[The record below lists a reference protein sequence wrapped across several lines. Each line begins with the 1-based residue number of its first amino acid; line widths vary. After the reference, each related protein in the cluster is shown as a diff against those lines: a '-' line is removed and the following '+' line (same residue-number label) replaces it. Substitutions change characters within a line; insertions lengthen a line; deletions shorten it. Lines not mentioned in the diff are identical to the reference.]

1 MRVTVTVIMAALIGG
16 LVALGFVLD
25 SVVPDPELEE
35 GGQPAAA
42 ATSGAWICT
51 AGNTM
56 GDSKL
61 ELIAAA
67 PPDDGGEASTLRVI
81 PFGSGRILERAPQ
94 QVFPR
99 SAISIQAEPGRSDL
113 AVLTRWW
120 DVRAAVTRVW
130 HVATQGGPN
139 SLVTGPCQQR
149 PAERWIVPGVAT
161 AGGAQSSVVIANPF
175 TSAASVALDLT
186 TPDGIVSPK
195 RLENVVVPE
204 RSTVTI
210 SLNEHVPEQ
219 PDVGVIVRT
228 RSGRVFVEAVQTFD
242 AAIGGIEGTS
252 LAAAAAQPAETW
264 TVPSVALGGEAS
276 SWLWVTNPSDEPAA
290 LLLALH
296 TREGGLVPEGLEEII
311 IDPGVTRRVDLV
323 GLVGEATPPAPS
335 EDGTETATE
344 DATET
349 ATEDATETATED
361 VTELPTETA
370 IPTQAAVTVSSDNG
384 VPVVVSGAT
393 QYRADREERTG
404 ITLTLGA
411 PQLDPSWI
419 LSPGVVADR
428 TLVDL
433 VNPSAEAAV
442 VDVSVW
448 SGAGFERPEELTG
461 LRVPPGGSL
470 VVELDTTGMPGP
482 LTIFAAATEGQVV
495 AGVRNFELEGR
506 RNAVAFVGIPSRV
519 FEVAAGAPTVELAPD
534 LPTRLGTRLGPSPPS
549 DPLLL
554 EDDEAP

>member
-1 MRVTVTVIMAALIGG
+1 MRATVSVVMGVVVVG
-16 LVALGFVLD
+16 LVVLGFVLD
-25 SVVPDPELEE
+25 NVVPTSASED

-42 ATSGAWICT
+42 ATSGAWVCS
-51 AGNTM
+51 AGNTV
-56 GDSKL
+56 GDSRL

-99 SAISIQAEPGRSDL
+99 SAISIQAESGRSDL
-113 AVLTRWW
+113 AVMTRWW
-120 DVRAAVTRVW
+120 DVPAAVTRVW
-130 HVATQGGPN
+130 HVATQGAPN
-139 SLVTGPCQQR
+139 GLVAGPCQQR

-175 TSAASVALDLT
+175 TSAASVAIDLT
-186 TPDGIVSPK
+186 TPDGVVSPK

-204 RSTVTI
+204 RSTVSI

-264 TVPSVALGGEAS
+264 TIPSVELGGEAS

-323 GLVGEATPPAPS
+323 GLVGEPIPSAPA
-335 EDGTETATE
+335 EEGTETATE
-344 DATET
+344 DGTEAATET
-349 ATEDATETATED
+349 PTEDPTE
-361 VTELPTETA
+361 VPTETA
-370 IPTQAAVTVSSDNG
+370 VPTQAGVTVSSDNG
-384 VPVVVSGAT
+384 VPVVVSGVT
-393 QYRADREERTG
+393 QYRSDREERTG
-404 ITLTLGA
+404 ITVALGT
-411 PQLDPSWI
+411 PELDASWI
-419 LSPGVVADR
+419 LSPGIVADR

-448 SGAGFERPEELTG
+448 GGAGFARPEGLTG

-482 LTIFAAATEGQVV
+482 LTIFATATEGQVA
-495 AGVRNFELEGR
+495 AGVRSFELEGR
-506 RNAVAFVGIPSRV
+506 RNAVAFVGIPSSV
-519 FEVAAGAPTVELAPD
+519 FEVAAGAPTAELAPD

-549 DPLLL
+549 DPLLR
-554 EDDEAP
+554 EDATAP